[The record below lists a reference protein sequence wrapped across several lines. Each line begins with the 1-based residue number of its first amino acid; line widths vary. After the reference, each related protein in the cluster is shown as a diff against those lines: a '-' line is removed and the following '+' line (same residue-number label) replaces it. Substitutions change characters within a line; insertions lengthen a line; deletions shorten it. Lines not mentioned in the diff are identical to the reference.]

1 MRYFATSIPG
11 LAAILADEIAS
22 LPGVTVGQGHE
33 CDGRN
38 DVVPFSASSSAQDL
52 FGLRVSEDI
61 FVEVSSARRGRTA
74 RDLVGRLVDDRALD
88 QALSVYGAHV
98 QPLRARMTFRVIVRV
113 LSERQFLRSTLRDEL
128 TRRIGASK
136 PRWRVGD
143 PASLEFWALETRLG
157 LFRLGLRLTGS
168 SMRHR
173 DGRVVER
180 PGALRPTVAAA
191 MVRLLSRPSF
201 DGVLLDPFC
210 GSGTILT
217 EAAAVGWRPLGADLD
232 PEAVKVARSNVQG
245 AAWLLV
251 ADARRLSLVAQSV
264 SAVASN
270 LPFGKQYRIQGS
282 ASRWFDAVLQE
293 MTRVTRPEATIVLLV
308 PPLPAFE
315 RALAKESLLGD
326 VQRTNLRLLGMP
338 TTLWRLRRK

>member
-22 LPGVTVGQGHE
+22 LRGVTVGQGHE
-33 CDGRN
+33 FDGRN
-38 DVVPFSASSSAQDL
+38 DVVPFSASSPRDL
-52 FGLRVSEDI
+52 FGLRVSEDV
-61 FVEVSSARRGRTA
+61 FVEVSTARRGRTA
-74 RDLVGRLVDDRALD
+74 RGLIGRLVDDRALD

-98 QPLRARMTFRVIVRV
+98 QPLRARMTVRVIVRV
-113 LSERQFLRSTLRDEL
+113 LSERQILRSRLRDEL

-136 PRWRVGD
+136 PRWRVED
-143 PASLEFWALETRLG
+143 PAALELWALETKPG
-157 LFRLGLRLTGS
+157 LFRLGLRLTTG

-173 DGRVVER
+173 GGRVVER

-191 MVRLLSRPSF
+191 MVRLLGRPSS
-201 DGVLLDPFC
+201 DGALLDPFC

-232 PEAVKVARSNVQG
+232 PEAVEVARSNVQA

-251 ADARRLSLVAQSV
+251 ADARRLPFAAQRF

-282 ASRWFDAVLQE
+282 AGRWFDAALGE
-293 MTRVTRPEATIVLLV
+293 MTRVTRPGATIVLLV
-308 PPLPAFE
+308 RPLPAFE
-315 RALAKESLLGD
+315 RALATESLLGD
-326 VQRTNLRLLGMP
+326 VQRTDLRLLGMP
-338 TTLWRLRRK
+338 TALWRLQRK